1 MPGGRAPLHSRMD
14 TNSLAE
20 ALDSARTNTGES
32 LGELSQRGP
41 VLVVFLRHFGC
52 PFCREAAAD
61 VQRRRE
67 DIERVGGGGVR
78 IVLVHQGTE
87 DQAEGWFAARGL
99 GDVPRI
105 ADPER
110 ALYRAF
116 ELKRGSPWQ
125 LFGPKVWWG
134 ALRALVAG
142 HLIGKSIGGA
152 TGDAFQ
158 MQGAFLVRDG
168 AIVKAYRHR
177 SQADR
182 PDYLG
187 LARAGGASA
196 GAGAE
201 NS

>member
-1 MPGGRAPLHSRMD
+1 MSLHN
-14 TNSLAE
+14 TLTQF
-20 ALDSARTNTGES
+20 LTNTGES
-32 LGELSQRGP
+32 LNELAAGRG

-61 VQRRRE
+61 IQRRRE
-67 DIERVGGGGVR
+67 DIERNGVR

-87 DQAEGWFAARGL
+87 EQAAAWFAARGL

-110 ALYRAF
+110 TLYRVF
-116 ELKRGSPWQ
+116 ELKRGNPWQ
-125 LFGPKVWWG
+125 LFGPKVWWR
-134 ALRALVAG
+134 ALQALVAG
-142 HLIGKSIGGA
+142 HLIGKSIAGT

-168 AIVKAYRHR
+168 VIVKAYRHR

-182 PDYLG
+182 PDYVG
-187 LARAGGASA
+187 LSRAGGASA
-196 GAGAE
+196 GVAGE
-201 NS
+201 KP

>member
-1 MPGGRAPLHSRMD
+1 MD
-14 TNSLAE
+14 TDSLAE
-20 ALDSARTNTGES
+20 AMDSARTNTGES
-32 LGELSQRGP
+32 LGEMSRRGP

-61 VQRRRE
+61 VQRRRDE
-67 DIERVGGGGVR
+67 IERGRVR
-78 IVLVHQGTE
+78 VVLVHQGTE

-105 ADPER
+105 ADPDR

-116 ELKRGSPWQ
+116 ELKRGNPWQ
-125 LFGPKVWWG
+125 LFGPKVWWR
-134 ALRALVAG
+134 ALQALVAG

-182 PDYLG
+182 PDYVA
-187 LARAGGASA
+187 LARGAGASA
-196 GAGAE
+196 GGGAE
-201 NS
+201 NPS